1 MHSVFM
7 DERKK
12 MTGCQQYYCMFE
24 WCRTRMR
31 TVRLERRV
39 GGFTSG
45 TCFKPL
51 SVCDGDAQADR
62 RGQAGVSCTMIIF

>member
-1 MHSVFM
+1 
-7 DERKK
+7 
-12 MTGCQQYYCMFE
+12 
-24 WCRTRMR
+24 MR

-51 SVCDGDAQADR
+51 SVCDGDAQTDR

>member
-1 MHSVFM
+1 
-7 DERKK
+7 
-12 MTGCQQYYCMFE
+12 
-24 WCRTRMR
+24 MR

-62 RGQAGVSCTMIIF
+62 RGQAGVSCTVIIF